1 MADTCFRMKGT
12 TLTSIV
18 LEVVNFQSDSF
29 ESQLT
34 QKVASAPQFFTR
46 SSLILYLL
54 EALTP
59 NQFESLVA
67 LCRKLQLQPMA
78 VKGEVG
84 NLKPLINQLGLADVS
99 QSKLSDNELKPPSV
113 DAARS
118 AHHSNETS
126 ASAKSN
132 DAVSKEQA
140 ASESDANQS
149 AANASDNET
158 TEASEEKVSAPTV
171 AEPCQSKPVKV
182 ISRPVRSGQ
191 QVYAQGGDLVIAA
204 SVSEGA
210 EILAD
215 GNIHVYG
222 TLRGRALAG
231 VKGDTGARVFCQ
243 SLEAELISV
252 AGQFVMHDTI
262 KGECW
267 KQPAHVYL
275 DEETLHIEPLA

>member
-18 LEVVNFQSDSF
+18 LEVVNFESDSF

-67 LCRKLQLQPMA
+67 LCRELQLQPMA

-99 QSKLSDNELKPPSV
+99 QSKLSDNELKPQSA

-118 AHHSNETS
+118 AHHATET
-126 ASAKSN
+126 N
-132 DAVSKEQA
+132 
-140 ASESDANQS
+140 ASE
-149 AANASDNET
+149 NEP
-158 TEASEEKVSAPTV
+158 TEASEEKASAPT
-171 AEPCQSKPVKV
+171 APEPCQSKPVKV

-267 KQPAHVYL
+267 KQPAHIYL
-275 DEETLHIEPLA
+275 DEETIHIEPLA